1 MSLALRTH
9 SSVTTTCRRL
19 RRGFLKKEAFAGA
32 NSAGIRDELQ
42 S

>member
-1 MSLALRTH
+1 MRDCGKWS
-9 SSVTTTCRRL
+9 
-19 RRGFLKKEAFAGA
+19 FLKKEAFAGA